1 MGAGRGSSDD
11 SSGLRR
17 HRDLYDHD
25 YFHGRTS
32 GYPPEGY
39 ARAHPDWDPWIEL
52 LDALQPAGLLLEL
65 GCAYGYLTETVRRS
79 GRRAVG
85 LDLSDYALAQHPP
98 ARPFLVQGDAQ
109 ELPFSSGCAQ
119 VVTLFDLL
127 EHLPDPRACLREAI
141 RVLAP
146 DGLIAGATPDP
157 LHFQRP
163 EPTHCFERPPSFWIS
178 ALEELDL
185 AVTYRFSVTPYNFQ
199 FLGAFKGSPTAE
211 RAAAWRYD
219 CFGPEREFVSVTGPL
234 EVMPRWGWS
243 ALESG
248 SRGMQGNSSA
258 LYLLNRL
265 AGPIRLKA
273 RFSVSSSP
281 DFTTLRV
288 RAGSSTLAEIHLD
301 SERQDTRIELPPVT
315 VATGGHQLIFELSPL
330 GPQVRIGDL
339 EIDAEPC
346 SQEDLILSLPFD
358 LYQRYRLAAQVG
370 SRLTQGPILDVG
382 GLLGDRDGHLA
393 TTADFFSELEVDGPV
408 KIRTTDL
415 RHCDHPDHAP
425 APAWEQP
432 FDDTSFDLVLALD
445 VLEHLE
451 PERRSDLLAEL
462 DRVARSFILIGAPFS
477 TPAVERTEEELAR
490 GLLDTRR
497 FLEEHRTLGLPSH
510 SLVESHFEDRP
521 GYEVQRFPSGYLPR
535 WRAMQVLTQHYFQLN
550 DYTSMA
556 ALNRLYNQTCYVPDL
571 AEPAYRTLFLISK
584 TPLSEGQRRSLAS
597 LLPAPGSSPESPCG
611 LSEMA
616 RDHRF
621 PSLHQ
626 RLRELLQERDEAW
639 LNTRFLINERQKLI
653 RLLQR
658 EVRHLRDEIPLR
670 TLARLRLR
678 EKLRRR

>member
-1 MGAGRGSSDD
+1 MAAGRGSSDD

-17 HRDLYDHD
+17 HRKLYDHD
-25 YFHGRTS
+25 YFHGKTS
-32 GYPPEGY
+32 GYPAEGY
-39 ARAHPDWDPWIEL
+39 ARAHPDWGPWIEL
-52 LDALQPAGLLLEL
+52 LAAFQPRGLWLEL
-65 GCAYGYLTETVRRS
+65 GCAYGYLTEAVRGS

-85 LDLSDYALAQHPP
+85 LDLSDYALSQHAP

-109 ELPFSSGCAQ
+109 ELPFASGRAH

-127 EHLPDPRACLREAI
+127 EHLPDPRACLREAV
-141 RVLAP
+141 RVLHP

-157 LHFQRP
+157 LHFRRP
-163 EPTHCFERPPSFWIS
+163 EPTHCYERPPSFWIS

-199 FLGAFKGSPTAE
+199 FLAAFKGSPMAE
-211 RAAAWRYD
+211 RTDGWRHDYT
-219 CFGPEREFVSVTGPL
+219 GPEPEFASVDGPL
-234 EVMPRWGWS
+234 EVLPRWGWS
-243 ALESG
+243 ALEAG
-248 SRGMQGNSSA
+248 SREMEGNSSA

-265 AGPIRLKA
+265 AGPVRFTT

-301 SERQDTRIELPPVT
+301 SERKSVQVELPPVS
-315 VATGGHQLIFELSPL
+315 VATGGHHLIFEPSPL
-330 GPQVRIGDL
+330 GPRIRIGDVK
-339 EIDAEPC
+339 IDAEPC
-346 SQEDLILSLPFD
+346 SQEDLILGLPFD

-370 SRLTQGPILDVG
+370 SRLARGPILDVG

-393 TTADFFSELEVDGPV
+393 TTADFFSELEMDAPV
-408 KIRTTDL
+408 EVRTTDL
-415 RHCDHPDHAP
+415 RHCDHPDHGP

-432 FDDTSFDLVLALD
+432 FENASFDLVLALD

-451 PERRSDLLAEL
+451 PERRPDLLSEL

-477 TPAVERTEEELAR
+477 TPAVERTEEELAQ

-510 SLVESHFEDRP
+510 ALVEDHFGDRP
-521 GYEVQRFPSGYLPR
+521 GYEVHRFPSGYLPR
-535 WRAMQVLTQHYFQLN
+535 WRAMQVLTQHYYQLN
-550 DYTSMA
+550 DHTSMT

-571 AEPAYRTLFLISK
+571 AEPSYRTLFLISK
-584 TPLSEGQRRSLAS
+584 TPLSEGQRNSLAALIPGPDPDPDS
-597 LLPAPGSSPESPCG
+597 LCA

-616 RDHRF
+616 RNAQF
-621 PSLHQ
+621 PGLHQ

-653 RLLQR
+653 RLLRR
-658 EVRHLRDEIPLR
+658 EVRRLRAEVPLWK
-670 TLARLRLR
+670 LAALRLR
-678 EKLRRR
+678 DKLRRR

>member
-25 YFHGRTS
+25 YFHGKTS

-39 ARAHPDWDPWIEL
+39 ARAHPDWGPWLEL
-52 LDALQPAGLLLEL
+52 LDALQPKGLVLEL
-65 GCAYGYLTETVRRS
+65 GCAYGYLTEAVRGS

-85 LDLSDYALAQHPP
+85 LDLSDYALSQHVP

-109 ELPFSSGCAQ
+109 ELPFASGCAH

-127 EHLPDPRACLREAI
+127 EHLPDPRACLREAVRI
-141 RVLAP
+141 LHP
-146 DGLIAGATPDP
+146 DGLMAGATPDP

-199 FLGAFKGSPTAE
+199 FLAAFKGSPTAA
-211 RAAAWRYD
+211 RAAAWRHDYY
-219 CFGPEREFVSVTGPL
+219 GPERDFVSVDGPL
-234 EVMPRWGWS
+234 EALPRWGWS

-265 AGPIRLKA
+265 AGPVRFTT

-301 SERQDTRIELPPVT
+301 SERKTTQVVLPPVS
-315 VATGGHQLIFELSPL
+315 VASGGHHLIFEPSPL
-330 GPQVRIGDL
+330 GPRLRIHDL

-346 SQEDLILSLPFD
+346 SQEDLVLGLPFD

-370 SRLTQGPILDVG
+370 SGLTRGPILDVG
-382 GLLGDRDGHLA
+382 GLLGDQDGHLA
-393 TTADFFSELEVDGPV
+393 TTADFFSELEMDAPV
-408 KIRTTDL
+408 QVRTTDL

-432 FDDTSFDLVLALD
+432 FEDASFDLVLALD

-451 PERRSDLLAEL
+451 PERRADLLSEL

-477 TPAVERTEEELAR
+477 TPAVERTEEELAQ

-497 FLEEHRTLGLPSH
+497 FLEEHRTLGLPSLD
-510 SLVESHFEDRP
+510 LVESHFGDRP
-521 GYEVQRFPSGYLPR
+521 EYEVHRFPSGYLPR

-550 DYTSMA
+550 DTTSMT

-571 AEPAYRTLFLISK
+571 AEPSYRTLFLISK
-584 TPLSEGQRRSLAS
+584 TPLSEGQRKALAA
-597 LLPAPGSSPESPCG
+597 LLPGPDPDPDSPCS

-616 RDHRF
+616 RHPQF

-653 RLLQR
+653 RLLRR
-658 EVRHLRDEIPLR
+658 EIRRLR
-670 TLARLRLR
+670 TEVPLWKLAVLRLR
-678 EKLRRR
+678 DKLRRR

>member
-1 MGAGRGSSDD
+1 MGGGRGSSDD

-25 YFHGRTS
+25 YFHGQTS

-39 ARAHPDWDPWIEL
+39 ARAHPDWGPWIEL
-52 LDALQPAGLLLEL
+52 LEALQPAGMFLEL
-65 GCAYGYLTETVRRS
+65 GCAYGYLTEAVRRS

-85 LDLSDYALAQHPP
+85 LDLSDYALSRHRP

-109 ELPFSSGCAQ
+109 ELPFADGCAH

-127 EHLPDPRACLREAI
+127 EHLPDPRACLREAV
-141 RVLAP
+141 RVLNP
-146 DGLIAGATPDP
+146 DGLMAGATPDP
-157 LHFQRP
+157 LHFRRP

-185 AVTYRFSVTPYNFQ
+185 AVTHRFSVTPYNFQ
-199 FLGAFKGSPTAE
+199 FLAAFKGSAAAK
-211 RAAAWRYD
+211 RAAAWRHDYTGD
-219 CFGPEREFVSVTGPL
+219 EPEFVSVNGPL
-234 EVMPRWGWS
+234 EALPRWGWS
-243 ALESG
+243 ALETG
-248 SRGMQGNSSA
+248 SREMQGSSSA

-265 AGPIRLKA
+265 AGPVRFTT

-281 DFTTLRV
+281 EFTTLRV
-288 RAGSSTLAEIHLD
+288 RAGSSTLAEIHID
-301 SERQDTRIELPPVT
+301 SERKTIPVELPPVA
-315 VATGGHQLIFELSPL
+315 VPAGGHHLIFEPSPL
-330 GPQVRIGDL
+330 GPRLRIHDV
-339 EIDAEPC
+339 EISAEPC
-346 SQEDLILSLPFD
+346 SREDLVLGLPFD

-370 SRLTQGPILDVG
+370 SRLTRGPILDVG

-393 TTADFFSELEVDGPV
+393 TTADFFSGPETDGPPRV
-408 KIRTTDL
+408 RTTDL
-415 RHCDHPDHAP
+415 RHCDHPEHAP

-432 FDDTSFDLVLALD
+432 FDDGSFDLVLSLD
-445 VLEHLE
+445 VLEHLV
-451 PERRSDLLAEL
+451 PERRPDFLSEL

-477 TPAVERTEEELAR
+477 TPEVERTEEELAR

-510 SLVESHFEDRP
+510 DLVENHFADRS
-521 GYEVQRFPSGYLPR
+521 GYEVHRFPSGYLPR

-550 DYTSMA
+550 DIVSMT
-556 ALNRLYNQTCYVPDL
+556 ALNRLYNQAGYVPDL

-584 TPLSEGQRRSLAS
+584 TPLSEDQRNSLTA
-597 LLPAPGSSPESPCG
+597 LLPGPVPDSLCP

-616 RDHRF
+616 GNARF

-653 RLLQR
+653 RLLRR
-658 EVRHLRDEIPLR
+658 EIRRLRNEVPLWK
-670 TLARLRLR
+670 LAGLRLR
-678 EKLRRR
+678 DKLRRR

>member
-1 MGAGRGSSDD
+1 MGAGKGSSDD
-11 SSGLRR
+11 SSGSRR

-39 ARAHPDWDPWIEL
+39 ARAHPDWGPWIEL
-52 LDALQPAGLLLEL
+52 LDALQPNGLLLEL
-65 GCAYGYLTETVRRS
+65 GCAYGFLTEAVRGT

-85 LDLSDYALAQHPP
+85 LDLSDYALSRHPP

-109 ELPFSSGCAQ
+109 ALPFSDDCAH

-127 EHLPDPRACLREAI
+127 EHLPDPRACLREGV
-141 RVLAP
+141 RVLHP
-146 DGLIAGATPDP
+146 DGLLAGATPDP
-157 LHFQRP
+157 LHFRRP

-178 ALEELDL
+178 ALEELGL

-199 FLGAFKGSPTAE
+199 FLAAWKGSPAAE
-211 RAAAWRYD
+211 RAAAWRHD
-219 CFGPEREFVSVTGPL
+219 SFGPEPEFVSVTGPL
-234 EVMPRWGWS
+234 EVLPRWGWS
-243 ALESG
+243 VLEAG

-258 LYLLNRL
+258 LYLLNRR
-265 AGPIRLKA
+265 AGPV
-273 RFSVSSSP
+273 RFTTRFTVSSSP

-288 RAGSSTLAEIHLD
+288 RAGSSTLAEIHLG
-301 SERQDTRIELPPVT
+301 SERTATPVELPPVT
-315 VATGGHQLIFELSPL
+315 VPAGGHHLIFEPSPL
-330 GPQVRIGDL
+330 GPRLRIHGL
-339 EIDAEPC
+339 AIDAEPC
-346 SQEDLILSLPFD
+346 SREELVLGLPFD

-370 SRLTQGPILDVG
+370 ARLTRGPVLDVG

-393 TTADFFSELEVDGPV
+393 TTADFFSGLESDAPV
-408 KIRTTDL
+408 QVLTTDL
-415 RHCDHPDHAP
+415 RQCDHPDHAP

-432 FDDTSFDLVLALD
+432 FEDASFDLVLALD

-451 PERRSDLLAEL
+451 PERRPDLLSEL

-477 TPAVERTEEELAR
+477 TPAVERTEEELAQ

-510 SLVESHFEDRP
+510 DLVENHFGDRD
-521 GYEVQRFPSGYLPR
+521 GYEVHRFPSGYLPR

-550 DYTSMA
+550 DATSMS
-556 ALNRLYNQTCYVPDL
+556 ALNRLYNGTCYVPDL

-584 TPLSEGQRRSLAS
+584 APLPEDRRSALAA
-597 LLPAPGSSPESPCG
+597 LIPGPDPGPGSPCG

-616 RDHRF
+616 GHARF
-621 PSLHQ
+621 TGLHQ
-626 RLRELLQERDEAW
+626 RLRELLQERNEAW

-653 RLLQR
+653 RLLRR
-658 EVRHLRDEIPLR
+658 EIRRLR
-670 TLARLRLR
+670 TEVPLWRLAALRLR
-678 EKLRRR
+678 DRLRRR

>member
-25 YFHGRTS
+25 YFHGKTS
-32 GYPPEGY
+32 GYPSEGY
-39 ARAHPDWDPWIEL
+39 ARAHPDWGPWIEL
-52 LDALQPAGLLLEL
+52 LAALQPKGLLLEL
-65 GCAYGYLTETVRRS
+65 GCAYGYLTEAVRGS

-109 ELPFSSGCAQ
+109 ELPFADGCAH

-127 EHLPDPRACLREAI
+127 EHLPDPRACLREAV
-141 RVLAP
+141 RVLHP
-146 DGLIAGATPDP
+146 DGLMAGATSDP

-163 EPTHCFERPPSFWIS
+163 DPTHCFERPPSFWIS

-185 AVTYRFSVTPYNFQ
+185 AVTYRFSVTPCNFQ
-199 FLGAFKGSPTAE
+199 FLAAFKGSPTAE
-211 RAAAWRYD
+211 RTAAWRHDYYGSGTG
-219 CFGPEREFVSVTGPL
+219 FRLRQRSPGGPAPLGLVGIGGGLPGNAGELLGPLPAEPAGRTGPFHD
-234 EVMPRWGWS
+234 P
-243 ALESG
+243 
-248 SRGMQGNSSA
+248 
-258 LYLLNRL
+258 LLRL
-265 AGPIRLKA
+265 LLARLHHPAGPGRQLHVGRDPPRLGA
-273 RFSVSSSP
+273 EDHPGRAPPRQRGQRRTPS
-281 DFTTLRV
+281 DLRTLPTGSAAPHPRPGDRR
-288 RAGSSTLAEIHLD
+288 RALFPGGPGPGPSLRPLPA
-301 SERQDTRIELPPVT
+301 LPPRG
-315 VATGGHQLIFELSPL
+315 AGGFPA
-330 GPQVRIGDL
+330 DL
-339 EIDAEPC
+339 
-346 SQEDLILSLPFD
+346 
-358 LYQRYRLAAQVG
+358 
-370 SRLTQGPILDVG
+370 GPILDVG
-382 GLLGDRDGHLA
+382 GLLGDQDGHLA
-393 TTADFFSELEVDGPV
+393 TTADFFSALEMDAPV
-408 KIRTTDL
+408 QVRTTDL

-432 FDDTSFDLVLALD
+432 FEDASFDLVLALD

-451 PERRSDLLAEL
+451 PERRPDLLSEL

-477 TPAVERTEEELAR
+477 TPAVERTEEELAQ

-510 SLVESHFEDRP
+510 DLVESHFGDRP
-521 GYEVQRFPSGYLPR
+521 EYEVHRFPSGYLPR

-550 DYTSMA
+550 DTTSMT

-571 AEPAYRTLFLISK
+571 AEPSYRTLFLISK
-584 TPLSEGQRRSLAS
+584 TPLSEGQRNSLAA
-597 LLPAPGSSPESPCG
+597 LLPGPDSDPESPCG

-616 RDHRF
+616 RHPQF

-653 RLLQR
+653 RLLRR
-658 EVRHLRDEIPLR
+658 EIRRLR
-670 TLARLRLR
+670 TEVPLWKLAVLRLR
-678 EKLRRR
+678 DKLRRR